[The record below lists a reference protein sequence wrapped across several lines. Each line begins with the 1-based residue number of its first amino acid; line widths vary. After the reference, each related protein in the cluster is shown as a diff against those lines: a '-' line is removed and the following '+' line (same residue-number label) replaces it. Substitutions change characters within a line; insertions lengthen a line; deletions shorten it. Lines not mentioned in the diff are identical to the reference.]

1 MNGIVDIKASLS
13 RIQNQLDTL
22 TNNMNLKG
30 STSTMIPTAAK
41 PPPPPPPMS
50 LLISP
55 KPLTLVENRNQDMVE
70 ELKNVLR

>member
-1 MNGIVDIKASLS
+1 MSGIVDIKASLS
-13 RIQNQLDTL
+13 RMQNQLDTL

-30 STSTMIPTAAK
+30 STSTMIATTAK
-41 PPPPPPPMS
+41 PPPPPPMP